1 MLLALASLAVVAV
14 VVLTRDP
21 SEALAVGALIAGS
34 SVFVASAT
42 ALVSL
47 ALEERWAVRV
57 RSRGQGPRRRR
68 ALRRGLSV
76 GALVAA
82 LALLRAVDGLTILTG
97 GFVVAGFAVAEL
109 VLNARPTVR
118 SG

>member
-1 MLLALASLAVVAV
+1 VLLALAGLAVAVFVA
-14 VVLTRDP
+14 LTREP
-21 SEALAVGALIAGS
+21 SEVLAVGVLIVGAAL
-34 SVFVASAT
+34 FMASAT

-47 ALEERWAVRV
+47 ALEERWDVQSRP
-57 RSRGQGPRRRR
+57 RSRDRWRRR
-68 ALRRGLSV
+68 ALRRGLSA

-97 GFVVAGFAVAEL
+97 GFVVAGFALAEL
-109 VLNARPTVR
+109 VLSARPTVR